1 MLNVLPQL
9 VANDGLRA
17 IRAAIAEPSR
27 FAIEPKIDVQ
37 PAPSLAEDMAAGL
50 IEGILLKDR
59 RSTYRDGSR
68 AGWSKLKD
76 RGWHEREAWR
86 FTPRKRG
93 VMDR

>member
-9 VANDGLRA
+9 VANHGVRA
-17 IRAAIAEPSR
+17 LRAAIAEPGRS
-27 FAIEPKIDVQ
+27 AIEPKIDVQ
-37 PAPSLAEDMAAGL
+37 PAPSPAEDMAAGL
-50 IEGILLKDR
+50 IEGILLKDL
-59 RSTYRDGSR
+59 RSTYGDGSR

-76 RGWHEREAWR
+76 RGGYERKAWR